1 MNDYLNSDA
10 SASDDCCAPTPAEQ
24 RALWPGSK
32 VTRRGAIAVGA
43 LSAIGLTAF
52 GVSTSAQVAHAAD
65 YPSWDDVKRAKSNEA
80 AKGAEITRIQNL
92 IASLTQRAAEAEAAA
107 RAAGDEFYEA
117 QQAFFEAAGRAD
129 SLQEQADAQAKIADE
144 SSRQAGQVATQ
155 LYRNGG
161 DQAALEVFL
170 SGSSDGADELLSRL
184 GSMDQLLE
192 YSSTVADKASAAR
205 DSAQSLSDQA
215 KSARNERDR
224 LQKIAEEKMIQ
235 AQQASDAAQAAL
247 DEKQNN
253 LTTLQ
258 AQLAALKDTTA
269 ATVAGYEEGERKRK
283 AEEERRRKAEAE
295 RLRKAEE
302 ERRRREAEAAKNHQ
316 NNSGGGGS
324 SGGSSG
330 GVGGSG
336 GSGSGAWRRPHGGR
350 ISSGYGS
357 RPPVFSN
364 GVWRSTFHR
373 GLDFANGCGAAIY
386 AAHSGRVDAAFYN
399 GGYGNYIRIQHG
411 GGVATGYG
419 HIARYAVRS
428 GQNVS
433 AGQVIA
439 YAGNT
444 GASQGCHVHFEVYIN
459 GGTTNPYP
467 YLAARGAL

>member
-1 MNDYLNSDA
+1 MNDYLKADAAA
-10 SASDDCCAPTPAEQ
+10 SADCDCAPTADEQ
-24 RALWPGSK
+24 RAFWPSSA
-32 VTRRGAIAVGA
+32 VTRRGAFAVGA
-43 LSAIGLTAF
+43 LSALGLTAF
-52 GVSTSAQVAHAAD
+52 GISTGAQAAHAAD

-92 IASLTQRAAEAEAAA
+92 IASLTQRAAAAEAAA
-107 RAAGDEFYEA
+107 RTAGDEYYAA
-117 QQAFFEAAGRAD
+117 QQAYF
-129 SLQEQADAQAKIADE
+129 EQADRAAQLQQQADEKAKIADE

-170 SGSSDGADELLSRL
+170 SGSSQGADDLLSRL

-192 YSSTVADKASAAR
+192 YSSTVAEKASAAR

-215 KSARNERDR
+215 KSARDERDR

-235 AQQASDAAQAAL
+235 AQRAADAAQAAL

-269 ATVAGYEEGERKRK
+269 ATVAAYQEGERKRK
-283 AEEERRRKAEAE
+283 AEEERRRKAE
-295 RLRKAEE
+295 E
-302 ERRRREAEAAKNHQ
+302 ERRRREAEEAAKNH
-316 NNSGGGGS
+316 NSGGGG
-324 SGGSSG
+324 GGG
-330 GVGGSG
+330 GGGT
-336 GSGSGAWRRPHGGR
+336 GSGAWRRPHGGR
-350 ISSGYGS
+350 ISSGYGA
-357 RPPVFSN
+357 RPPRFEN

-373 GLDFANGCGAAIY
+373 GLDFANGCGAPIY

-419 HIARYAVRS
+419 HISRYAVS
-428 GQNVS
+428 HGQHVS

-444 GASQGCHVHFEVYIN
+444 GASQGCHLHFEVYIN

-467 YLAARGAL
+467 FLQARGAL

>member
-1 MNDYLNSDA
+1 MNDFPNADA
-10 SASDDCCAPTPAEQ
+10 AASDDCGCAPTPDER
-24 RALWPGSK
+24 RALWPASK
-32 VTRRGAIAVGA
+32 VTRRGAITVGA
-43 LSAIGLTAF
+43 LSAFAFTAF
-52 GVSTSAQVAHAAD
+52 GVSTGAQVAHAAD

-92 IASLTQRAAEAEAAA
+92 IASLTQRAADAEAAA
-107 RAAGDEFYEA
+107 RAAGEEFYAA

-129 SLQEQADAQAKIADE
+129 SLQEQADDQAKIADE

-170 SGSSDGADELLSRL
+170 SGSSQGADDLLSRL

-192 YSSTVADKASAAR
+192 YSSTVAEKAAAAR

-224 LQKIAEEKMIQ
+224 LQKVAEEKMIR
-235 AQQASDAAQAAL
+235 AQQAADAAQAAL

-269 ATVAGYEEGERKRK
+269 ATVAAYQEGERKRK
-283 AEEERRRKAEAE
+283 EEEERRRRAEEARRRRE
-295 RLRKAEE
+295 EE
-302 ERRRREAEAAKNHQ
+302 ERRRREAEAAKNNHGGGGGSS
-316 NNSGGGGS
+316 SGGGGS
-324 SGGSSG
+324 GGG
-330 GVGGSG
+330 GGG
-336 GSGSGAWRRPHGGR
+336 GAWRRPHGGR

-357 RPPVFSN
+357 RPARFEN

-386 AAHSGRVDAAFYN
+386 AASSGRVDAAFYN
-399 GGYGNYIRIQHG
+399 GGYGNYVRIQHG

-419 HIARYAVRS
+419 HIARFAVS
-428 GQNVS
+428 YGQHVS

-444 GASQGCHVHFEVYIN
+444 GASQGCHLHFEVYIN
-459 GGTTNPYP
+459 GGTTNPYGF
-467 YLAARGAL
+467 LAARGAL

>member
-1 MNDYLNSDA
+1 MNDYPEADA
-10 SASDDCCAPTPAEQ
+10 RASDDCGCAPTPAER
-24 RALWPGSK
+24 RALWPSSK
-32 VTRRGAIAVGA
+32 VTRRGALTAGA
-43 LSAIGLTAF
+43 LSAIALTAY
-52 GVSTSAQVAHAAD
+52 GVSTGSQAAHAAD
-65 YPSWDDVKRAKSNEA
+65 YPSWDDVQRAKSNQT
-80 AKGAEITRIQNL
+80 AKSAEIKRIENL
-92 IASLTQRAAEAEAAA
+92 IASLTQRAAAAEAAA
-107 RAAGDEFYEA
+107 RTAGDEFYAA
-117 QQAFFEAAGRAD
+117 QQAFFDAAGKAE
-129 SLQEQADAQAKIADE
+129 SLQEQADAQGKIADE
-144 SSRQAGQVATQ
+144 NSRQAGQVATQ
-155 LYRNGG
+155 LYRSGG

-170 SGSSDGADELLSRL
+170 SGSSEGADDLLSRL

-192 YSSTVADKASAAR
+192 YSSTVAEKASAAR

-215 KSARNERDR
+215 TAARNERDR
-224 LQKIAEEKMIQ
+224 LQKVAEEKMIQ

-269 ATVAGYEEGERKRK
+269 ATVAAYKVGERKRK
-283 AEEERRRKAEAE
+283 EAEARRRKAEAE
-295 RLRKAEE
+295 RRRKEEE
-302 ERRRREAEAAKNHQ
+302 ERRRREAEAAKN
-316 NNSGGGGS
+316 NAGGGG
-324 SGGSSG
+324 GGG
-330 GVGGSG
+330 GG
-336 GSGSGAWRRPHGGR
+336 GSGAWRRPHGGR
-350 ISSGYGS
+350 ISSGYGA
-357 RPPVFSN
+357 RPPRFEN

-386 AAHSGRVDAAFYN
+386 AAHSGVVDAAFYN

-428 GQNVS
+428 GQHVS

-444 GASQGCHVHFEVYIN
+444 GASQGCHLHFEVYLN

-467 YLAARGAL
+467 FLQARGAL

>member
-1 MNDYLNSDA
+1 MNDYPKADA
-10 SASDDCCAPTPAEQ
+10 TASDECGCAPSPAE
-24 RALWPGSK
+24 RRTFWPSSK
-32 VTRRGAIAVGA
+32 VTRRGAFAVGA
-43 LSAIGLTAF
+43 LSAMGLTAF

-65 YPSWDDVKRAKSNEA
+65 YPSWDDVKRAKASEA
-80 AKGAEITRIQNL
+80 AKAAEITRIQNL
-92 IASLTQRAAEAEAAA
+92 IAALTQRAAEAEAAA
-107 RAAGDEFYEA
+107 RAAGDAFYEA

-129 SLQEQADAQAKIADE
+129 SLQEQADAQARIADE

-155 LYRNGG
+155 LYRSGG

-170 SGSSDGADELLSRL
+170 SGSSQGADDLLSRL

-192 YSSTVADKASAAR
+192 YSSTIADKASAAR

-253 LTTLQ
+253 LTTLE

-269 ATVAGYEEGERKRK
+269 ATVAGYQEGERKRK
-283 AEEERRRKAEAE
+283 EEEERRRRAEAE
-295 RLRKAEE
+295 RRRKEEE
-302 ERRRREAEAAKNHQ
+302 ERRRREAEAAKNNHG
-316 NNSGGGGS
+316 GGGGS
-324 SGGSSG
+324 SSG
-330 GVGGSG
+330 GGGG
-336 GSGSGAWRRPHGGR
+336 GGGGAWRRPHGGR

-357 RPPVFSN
+357 RPARFEN

-386 AAHSGRVDAAFYN
+386 AASSGRVDAAFYN
-399 GGYGNYIRIQHG
+399 GGYGNYVRIQHG

-419 HIARYAVRS
+419 HIARFAVS
-428 GQNVS
+428 YGQHVS

-444 GASQGCHVHFEVYIN
+444 GASQGCHLHFEVYIN
-459 GGTTNPYP
+459 GGTTNPYGF
-467 YLAARGAL
+467 LAARGAL

>member
-1 MNDYLNSDA
+1 VNEYLKADA
-10 SASDDCCAPTPAEQ
+10 TASDDCGCAPTPDEG
-24 RALWPGSK
+24 RTFWPSSK

-43 LSAIGLTAF
+43 LSAMGLTAF

-65 YPSWDDVKRAKSNEA
+65 YPSWDDVKRAKASEA

-92 IASLTQRAAEAEAAA
+92 IAALTQRAAEAEAAA
-107 RAAGDEFYEA
+107 RTAGDAFYEA
-117 QQAFFEAAGRAD
+117 QQEFFEAAGRAD

-170 SGSSDGADELLSRL
+170 SGSSQGADELLSRL

-192 YSSTVADKASAAR
+192 YSSTIADKASAAR

-224 LQKIAEEKMIQ
+224 LQKIAEEKMVQ
-235 AQQASDAAQAAL
+235 AQQAADAAQAAL

-253 LTTLQ
+253 LATLQ

-269 ATVAGYEEGERKRK
+269 ATVAGYQEGERKRK
-283 AEEERRRKAEAE
+283 EEEERR
-295 RLRKAEE
+295 RKAEE
-302 ERRRREAEAAKNHQ
+302 ERRRREAEEAAKNH
-316 NNSGGGGS
+316 NSGGGSSTGGS
-324 SGGSSG
+324 SGG
-330 GVGGSG
+330 GGSG

-373 GLDFANGCGAAIY
+373 GLDFANGCGAPIY
-386 AAHSGRVDAAFYN
+386 AAHSGYVDAAFYN
-399 GGYGNYIRIQHG
+399 GGYGNYVRIQHG

-419 HIARYAVRS
+419 HIASYAVRS
-428 GQNVS
+428 GQYVN

-459 GGTTNPYP
+459 GATTNPAP
-467 YLAARGAL
+467 FLSARGAL

>member
-1 MNDYLNSDA
+1 MNDHLKADA
-10 SASDDCCAPTPAEQ
+10 IASDDCGCAPSPDEQ
-24 RALWPGSK
+24 RAFWPSSK
-32 VTRRGAIAVGA
+32 VTRRGAFAVGA
-43 LSAIGLTAF
+43 MSALGLTAF
-52 GVSTSAQVAHAAD
+52 GISAGAQVAHAAD
-65 YPSWDDVKRAKSNEA
+65 YPSWDDVKRAKANEA
-80 AKGAEITRIQNL
+80 AKGTEITRIQNL
-92 IASLTQRAAEAEAAA
+92 IASLTQRAAAAEAAA
-107 RAAGDEFYEA
+107 RKAGDEYYVA
-117 QQAFFEAAGRAD
+117 QQAYFEAADKAD
-129 SLQEQADAQAKIADE
+129 LRQEQADEQAKIADE

-170 SGSSDGADELLSRL
+170 SGSSQGADDLLSRL

-192 YSSTVADKASAAR
+192 YSSTVAEKASAAR

-215 KSARNERDR
+215 KRARDERDR
-224 LQKIAEEKMIQ
+224 LQKVAEEKMVQ
-235 AQQASDAAQAAL
+235 AQAAADAAQAAL

-283 AEEERRRKAEAE
+283 AEEERRRKAE
-295 RLRKAEE
+295 E
-302 ERRRREAEAAKNHQ
+302 ERRRREAEEAAKNH
-316 NNSGGGGS
+316 NSGGGG
-324 SGGSSG
+324 GGG
-330 GVGGSG
+330 GTG

-419 HIARYAVRS
+419 HIARYAVS
-428 GQNVS
+428 HGQQVS

-444 GASQGCHVHFEVYIN
+444 GASQGCHLHFEVYLN
-459 GGTTNPYP
+459 GSTTNPYTF
-467 YLAARGAL
+467 LQARGAL